1 MFSADSASPRLSG
14 FSLLKGYRCN
24 EFQRRVGDWTTGLC
38 WGRLPLSP
46 RDSPMPPLL
55 MLIDQQQGIRA
66 PHLGPR
72 NHPDAELRMGDL
84 LAAWRQAGAP
94 LLHVRHLSRS
104 PTSVFWPGQPGVQ
117 FQPAL
122 APLPGETVFDKQV
135 PDAFANSGLERW
147 LHQRGITSLLICGVA
162 SENSVEATARSAG
175 NLDFTTWVAEDAC
188 YTFAK
193 PDFAGRPRSAE
204 EVHAMAMANLH
215 GEYATVTSSAA
226 MLERLRTNGSP
237 C

>member
-1 MFSADSASPRLSG
+1 
-14 FSLLKGYRCN
+14 
-24 EFQRRVGDWTTGLC
+24 
-38 WGRLPLSP
+38 
-46 RDSPMPPLL
+46 MPPLL
-55 MLIDQQQGIRA
+55 ILIDQQQGIRA

-72 NHPDAELRMGDL
+72 NHPEAEQRLAEL
-84 LAAWRQAGAP
+84 LAAWRQARAP
-94 LLHVRHLSRS
+94 LLHVRHLSRD
-104 PTSVFWPGQPGVQ
+104 PHSVFWPGQPGVE

-122 APLPGETVFDKQV
+122 APLPGEPVFDKQV

-147 LHQRGITSLLICGVA
+147 LHQRGIASLLICGVA
-162 SENSVEATARSAG
+162 SENSVESTARSAG

-193 PDFAGRPRSAE
+193 TDFAGRPRSAE

-215 GEYATVTSSAA
+215 GEYATFTSTAA
-226 MLERLRTNGSP
+226 MLERLRASGSP